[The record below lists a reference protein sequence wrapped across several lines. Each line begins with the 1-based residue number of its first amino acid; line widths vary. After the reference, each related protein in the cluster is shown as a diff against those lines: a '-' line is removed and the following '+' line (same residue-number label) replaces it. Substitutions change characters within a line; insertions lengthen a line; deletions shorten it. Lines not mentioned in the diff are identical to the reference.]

1 MSCPCPVPYYLHSR
15 TGQDFLY
22 NFLLLL
28 FFYRFLSKDDAKVV
42 FFAQRVVVVFTT
54 FNIDLQLSA
63 GFARKRGKNGSRR
76 LRKRP

>member
-15 TGQDFLY
+15 TGQDFLC

-28 FFYRFLSKDDAKVV
+28 FFYRFLSKDGAKVRL
-42 FFAQRVVVVFTT
+42 FAQRVVVVFTT

-63 GFARKRGKNGSRR
+63 GFAQKRGKNDSRR